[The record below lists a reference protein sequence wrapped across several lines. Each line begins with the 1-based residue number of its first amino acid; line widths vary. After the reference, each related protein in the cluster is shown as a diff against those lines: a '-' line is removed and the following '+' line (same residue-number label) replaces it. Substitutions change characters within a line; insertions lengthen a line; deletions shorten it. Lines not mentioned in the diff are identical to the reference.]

1 VARAQLLGGVSLGQ
15 VVVTSLPEEREP
27 PAELRDRL
35 LTRDN
40 LGTPGSSDRPGSV
53 RLLVHADTTS
63 VVVEELEPLLE
74 HGSLAV
80 RLDAVSTLQ
89 AAVGSAA
96 VAVTPTDSAILE
108 ADPTRMDML
117 AQKIVGMAD
126 AMKALAATAA
136 PNDKNAI
143 AVLATLTELGLA

>member
-1 VARAQLLGGVSLGQ
+1 MARAQLLGGVSLGQ

-74 HGSLAV
+74 HGSLAA
-80 RLDAVSTLQ
+80 RLDAVSTLP
-89 AAVGSAA
+89 AAVGS
-96 VAVTPTDSAILE
+96 
-108 ADPTRMDML
+108 
-117 AQKIVGMAD
+117 
-126 AMKALAATAA
+126 
-136 PNDKNAI
+136 DKNAI
-143 AVLATLTELGLA
+143 ALLATLTGLGPA